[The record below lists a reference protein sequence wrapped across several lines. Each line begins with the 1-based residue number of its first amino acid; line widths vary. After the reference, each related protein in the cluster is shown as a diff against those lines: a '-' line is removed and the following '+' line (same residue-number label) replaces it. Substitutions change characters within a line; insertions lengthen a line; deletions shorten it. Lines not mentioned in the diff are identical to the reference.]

1 MGEVAEAQDFIA
13 QCSEA
18 ALSSDPV
25 FSMFKKYVVCC
36 VLSCVVVCVVLS
48 CVLCRRVCCV
58 DVCVVLC
65 VVFFFSLISRHAL
78 GLFFPSFLVG
88 RQDLEASLAA
98 SATGKYADFWT
109 VDKVR

>member
-65 VVFFFSLISRHAL
+65 VVLCVVFFFLPHLTPCIGS
-78 GLFFPSFLVG
+78 FFSFFSCWQT
-88 RQDLEASLAA
+88 RP
-98 SATGKYADFWT
+98 
-109 VDKVR
+109 